1 MQNLKSRLILSIVFA
16 LVVFVALTFY
26 ADAPRL
32 LSALAKFD
40 WRFLPFALVTTV
52 VNYLLRF
59 VRWHYYLDVIGVKN
73 VPRRDS
79 LLIFLS
85 GFSLTVTPGKLGEV
99 LKSVLL
105 RTRYGTPVSY
115 SASIVFAERLTD
127 VLGVVILAAAGLV
140 FYPVGIGAL
149 IAVLVITFLFVVVVQ
164 QRALA
169 ETILDRIARTP
180 KVGRFA
186 DLARNLYES
195 AYLML
200 RAKPLVIAIG
210 LATAAWFGE
219 CLTFFIVLLGI
230 GLAPTLLLLLQA
242 TFIYAAASLFGA
254 VSMLPGGLGATEGGM
269 ALLLQQIV
277 GVAREEAV
285 ASTLIVRLC
294 TLWLAVLLGGLALLI
309 FGRLKGKTD
318 LGASITGEKIR
329 STDNPP
335 NA

>member
-1 MQNLKSRLILSIVFA
+1 MQNLKSRLIISIVFA

-32 LSALAKFD
+32 LNALAKFD
-40 WRFLPFALVTTV
+40 WRFLPLALVTTIA
-52 VNYLLRF
+52 NYLIRFLR
-59 VRWHYYLDVIGVKN
+59 WNYYLNVIGVKN

-105 RTRYGTPVSY
+105 KTRYGTPVSY

-127 VLGVVILAAAGLV
+127 VLGVVILAAMGLV

-149 IAVLVITFLFVVVVQ
+149 AAVLVITGFFVAVVQ
-164 QRALA
+164 RRTLA
-169 ETILDRIARTP
+169 ERLLDMIAHTP
-180 KVGRFA
+180 KLGRFA
-186 DLARNLYES
+186 DIARNLYES

-200 RAKPLVIAIG
+200 NAKPLVTAIG
-210 LATAAWFGE
+210 LAIAAWFGE

-230 GLAPTLLLLLQA
+230 GIAPSWLLLLQA

-294 TLWLAVLLGGLALLI
+294 TLWFAVLLGGIALI
-309 FGRLKGKTD
+309 VFGRMKSKSNFSE
-318 LGASITGEKIR
+318 ASIEEQDGSIGPAANT
-329 STDNPP
+329 
-335 NA
+335 